1 MSTPSRRPA
10 PLDSSE
16 RQRFAEPNRALPLRW
31 GSYRWRLIV
40 GGCAIV
46 LGVASVLFTSTYSLP
61 FLAVGS
67 LLQATGWIVLPARG
81 WRRLLALGPCL
92 FVSWLMLAGADFA
105 VFSTVFLAGWL
116 LVRQRPPLA
125 WLTLAL
131 PIGVGAACSTAFAS
145 YEQNWAVFTI
155 SGMAVLL
162 GAWLA
167 RLLARVTSRQRTA
180 RSASL
185 EG

>member
-1 MSTPSRRPA
+1 MSTHSGSRA

-16 RQRFAEPNRALPLRW
+16 PLPFTEPTRALPLRW

-46 LGVASVLFTSTYSLP
+46 LGVASVLFTSTYSLQ

-105 VFSTVFLAGWL
+105 VFSTVFLAAWL

-131 PIGVGAACSTAFAS
+131 PIGVGAACSAGFAS

-155 SGMAVLL
+155 SGAAVLA

-167 RLLARVTSRQRTA
+167 RLLARATSRQRTA

>member
-1 MSTPSRRPA
+1 M
-10 PLDSSE
+10 
-16 RQRFAEPNRALPLRW
+16 FA
-31 GSYRWRLIV
+31 
-40 GGCAIV
+40 
-46 LGVASVLFTSTYSLP
+46 LGPCLFVSWLMLAGADFAVFATV

-105 VFSTVFLAGWL
+105 VFSTLFLAGWL

-131 PIGVGAACSTAFAS
+131 PLGAGVACGAVFTS

-155 SGMAVLL
+155 SGLAVLV

-167 RLLARVTSRQRTA
+167 RVLARGTSRQRTA

>member
-1 MSTPSRRPA
+1 MSTQPRTPA
-10 PLDSSE
+10 PLDSIGPLP
-16 RQRFAEPNRALPLRW
+16 FTEPNRALPLRW
-31 GSYRWRLIV
+31 GSYHWRLIL
-40 GGCAIV
+40 GGCAIA
-46 LGVASVLFTSTYSLP
+46 LGVASVLFTSTYSLQ

-125 WLTLAL
+125 WITLAL
-131 PIGVGAACSTAFAS
+131 PIGVGAACSAGFAS

-155 SGMAVLL
+155 SGAAVLA

-167 RLLARVTSRQRTA
+167 RLLARATSRQRTA

>member
-1 MSTPSRRPA
+1 M
-10 PLDSSE
+10 
-16 RQRFAEPNRALPLRW
+16 PLRW
-31 GSYRWRLIV
+31 GSYRWRLIL

-46 LGVASVLFTSTYSLP
+46 AGVASVLFTSTYSLQ

-116 LVRQRPPLA
+116 LVRQRPVLA
-125 WLTLAL
+125 WLAL
-131 PIGVGAACSTAFAS
+131 VVPIGVGAACSTAFAS

-155 SGMAVLL
+155 SGVAVLV

-167 RLLARVTSRQRTA
+167 RVLARASSRQHTGQRTA

>member
-1 MSTPSRRPA
+1 MSTHSGAPA
-10 PLDSSE
+10 PVDSSE
-16 RQRFAEPNRALPLRW
+16 PTLFTEPTRALPLRW
-31 GSYRWRLIV
+31 GSYRWRLLV

-46 LGVASVLFTSTYSLP
+46 LGVASVLFTSTYSLQ

-105 VFSTVFLAGWL
+105 VFSTAFLAGWL

-125 WLTLAL
+125 WITLAV
-131 PIGVGAACSTAFAS
+131 PIGVGAACSAAFAS
-145 YEQNWAVFTI
+145 YEQNWLVFTI
-155 SGMAVLL
+155 SGGAVLL

-167 RLLARVTSRQRTA
+167 RLLARIPSRQRTA
-180 RSASL
+180 KSASL